1 MTVNNDAANKAA
13 VAAIFGALEKNW
25 GWLLAFGIISILL
38 GGIGL
43 YMTFGLTM
51 ATVVF
56 FGALILAAGLL
67 QLVQAFGC
75 KGWKGMLA
83 HVLIA
88 LLYVAA
94 GILILVD
101 PILASSLLTLVL
113 AGILIVVGAVRIMLA
128 LQVRGMA
135 AGWYW
140 ALLSG
145 LVSILLGGM
154 IIAQWPASGLW
165 VIGLFVAI
173 ELIFSGWSYVF
184 LALDARKS
192 GQIRA

>member
-1 MTVNNDAANKAA
+1 MT
-13 VAAIFGALEKNW
+13 L
-25 GWLLAFGIISILL
+25 
-38 GGIGL
+38 
-43 YMTFGLTM
+43 

-56 FGALILAAGLL
+56 FGALMLAAGLL

-94 GILILVD
+94 GALILID
-101 PILASSLLTLVL
+101 PVLASSLLTLVS
-113 AGILIVVGAVRIMLA
+113 AGILMVVGVVRIIMA
-128 LQVRGMA
+128 LQVRGAA

-173 ELIFSGWSYVF
+173 ELIFNGWSYIF

-192 GQIRA
+192 GQVPA

>member
-1 MTVNNDAANKAA
+1 MTLSDDATNRAA
-13 VAAIFGALEKNW
+13 VVAVFGALEKNW

-38 GGIGL
+38 GGAGL

-56 FGALILAAGLL
+56 FGALLLAAGLL

-83 HVLIA
+83 HVMIA

-94 GILILVD
+94 GMLILID
-101 PILASSLLTLVL
+101 PLLASSLLTLVL
-113 AGILIVVGAVRIMLA
+113 AGILIVVGLVRIIMA

-154 IIAQWPASGLW
+154 IIAKWPASGLW

-192 GQIRA
+192 RQLRA